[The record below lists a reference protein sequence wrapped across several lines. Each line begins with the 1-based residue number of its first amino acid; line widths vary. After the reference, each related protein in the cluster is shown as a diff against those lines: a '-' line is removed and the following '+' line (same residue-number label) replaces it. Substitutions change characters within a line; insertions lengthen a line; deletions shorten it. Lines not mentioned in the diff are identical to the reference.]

1 MKSQNAQTTLLNEII
16 VDSFAGGGGAS
27 TGIELATGRVVDIA
41 INHSQDAILMH
52 KTNHPYTE
60 HYQVS
65 VWDVDPIEV
74 CRGRPVGLLWAS
86 PDCKH
91 FSKAKGGKPVDRNI
105 RGLAWIVLRW
115 AGTVRPRVIILEN
128 VEEFQTWG
136 PVRRGRPV
144 KSKAGQTF
152 NRFISQL
159 EGLGYAVEWRELVA
173 ADYGAPTTRK
183 RFFLI
188 ARCDGRPVVW
198 PEPTHA
204 PSGSRDVLEGRKKP
218 WRSAAEVID
227 WSLPCPSIFDT
238 REAIREK
245 YGLSAQRPLRPNTMR
260 RVIRG
265 VDKFAIKAPEPFLV
279 VVNHAGDF
287 RGKSEADPLQTVT
300 AKHGYGV
307 ASPLLAPLT
316 VTNTT
321 NSTGAPASAPVHTV
335 TTAGNQMLITPTLA
349 AIGQTGGGERG
360 RKITEPTHTQVSKA
374 EECLVA
380 TALIQY
386 HTEQS
391 EHVRGQKITGPIMT
405 IDAANRYGLTA
416 ASLVKYYGNNQ
427 HGQNIRDPLHT
438 VISKDHEGLVT
449 AHLVKMKGTN
459 LGGPATEPVQTIT
472 AGGSHHGVVTTRITR
487 ADSGADLKHWPEIRE
502 LLNTYCGYD
511 LGPEDVILFKIGG
524 VWYYMSD
531 IGLRML
537 TPRELYR
544 ANGFPDDYKIDR
556 DYTGKAYGK
565 SKQVARCGNAV
576 PPPFAAEL
584 VRANLPEWCAGV
596 EISTMEE
603 LEKAVAV

>member
-1 MKSQNAQTTLLNEII
+1 MSKAQISMWEEKI

-41 INHSQDAILMH
+41 INHDPDAILMH
-52 KTNHPYTE
+52 KTNHPHTV
-60 HYQVS
+60 HYQTS
-65 VWDVDPIEV
+65 VWDVDPLEV
-74 CRGRPVGLLWAS
+74 TGGSPVGLLWAS

-91 FSKAKGGKPVDRNI
+91 FSKAKGGKPVDKNI

-115 AGTVRPRVIILEN
+115 AGTVRPRVVILEN

-152 NRFISQL
+152 KRFISQL
-159 EGLGYAVEWRELVA
+159 EGLGYAAEWRELVA

-188 ARCDGRPVVW
+188 ARCDGQPIVW

-204 PSGSRDVLEGRKKP
+204 PADSPEVLEGRKKP
-218 WRSAAEVID
+218 WRSAAEIID

-238 REAIREK
+238 REEIREK

-260 RVIRG
+260 RVARG
-265 VDKFAIKAPEPFLV
+265 VDKFVVKSANPFLV
-279 VVNHAGDF
+279 VVNHAGEF
-287 RGKSEADPLQTVT
+287 RGQEIGDPLQTVT

-307 ASPLLAPLT
+307 ASPAMVPWT

-321 NSTGAPASAPVHTV
+321 NSTGHPVNEPID
-335 TTAGNQMLITPTLA
+335 TAR
-349 AIGQTGGGERG
+349 TGGGG
-360 RKITEPTHTQVSKA
+360 GQMFLGAS
-374 EECLVA
+374 
-380 TALIQY
+380 LIQY

-391 EHVRGQKITGPIMT
+391 EHVRGQEITGPIMT

-416 ASLVKYYGNNQ
+416 ASLVKYYGNDQ
-427 HGQNIRDPLHT
+427 HGQNIQDPLHT
-438 VISKDHEGLVT
+438 VTAKDREGLTTV
-449 AHLVKMKGTN
+449 HLVKMKGTN

-472 AGGSHHGVVTTRITR
+472 AGGGHHGVVTTKITR
-487 ADSGADLKHWPEIRE
+487 AEPGADLRHWPEIRE

-511 LGPEDVILFKIGG
+511 LGPEDVILFQIGG
-524 VWYYMSD
+524 AWHFMAD

-544 ANGFPDDYKIDR
+544 ANGFPDDYKIER
-556 DYTGKAYGK
+556 DYTGQTYGK

-576 PPPFAAEL
+576 PPPFATAL

-596 EISTMEE
+596 EINTMEE
-603 LEKAVAV
+603 LERAVAV